1 MAPVRP
7 VGGVMEATF
16 IFNTLSC
23 ATVCLLAYM
32 WHDPT
37 HQLQW
42 AGWYF
47 QCTDSTWRLT
57 NNKLWHVFTSCH
69 IHLKLSSSWMY
80 FLFITFIVFVL
91 FPGVFNSA
99 EAWRQCHIGHDV
111 EGKTAAS
118 MWDWH
123 NITRCSYTSN
133 CINLKEQMYSAVLA
147 DLFSVSC
154 LCLFVSLLSFSCT
167 NKQTCRRRRT
177 ASSESWAPSPPPTS
191 SRKSST
197 SPSRYTF
204 TARGLMLMLFLR
216 VISAF
221 KPACF

>member
-1 MAPVRP
+1 MAPLRP

-32 WHDPT
+32 WHDPS

-42 AGWYF
+42 AGWCF

-69 IHLKLSSSWMY
+69 IHLKMSLSWMY

-91 FPGVFNSA
+91 FAGVFNSA

-111 EGKTAAS
+111 EGKTAAK

-123 NITRCSYTSN
+123 KHHHLQLHQQIVLIWRNK
-133 CINLKEQMYSAVLA
+133 CILPHDS

-154 LCLFVSLLSFSCT
+154 LSVCLCHSCLLAA
-167 NKQTCRRRRT
+167 QTSRHAGGEEPHR
-177 ASSESWAPSPPPTS
+177 ASPGRHLRPRPHPESPQ
-191 SRKSST
+191 
-197 SPSRYTF
+197 
-204 TARGLMLMLFLR
+204 LR
-216 VISAF
+216 PLGTRLLHVV
-221 KPACF
+221 